1 VKTVLIVDPD
11 FGFAFWLGHTF
22 DEAGCEALPARS
34 VLDAVQLL
42 EELNVAVD
50 LLLLN
55 TALPDAASFVSDLR
69 LRQRPFKVIAIHDR
83 PETSELFVEA
93 DATRFKTEAVD
104 EVARQDWI
112 QTVKAMLG

>member
-11 FGFAFWLGHTF
+11 LGFAFWLGHTLDQVGF
-22 DEAGCEALPARS
+22 DALPARS
-34 VLDAVQLL
+34 VPDAVQLL
-42 EELNVAVD
+42 EELNAAVD

-55 TALPDAASFVSDLR
+55 TALPDAASFVADLR

-83 PETSELFVEA
+83 PETSEPFVQA

-112 QTVKAMLG
+112 QTVKAMLR